1 MRWFCNVQKNLHI
14 SMRRSVGADGF
25 PQYVVRIL
33 ITYSCFSTPG
43 EGGRLLNAYCCKE
56 IINQEMDCCE
66 SPSFFMEFSNR
77 SITLYSW
84 FFAWDCASLT

>member
-1 MRWFCNVQKNLHI
+1 M
-14 SMRRSVGADGF
+14 
-25 PQYVVRIL
+25 RIL

-77 SITLYSW
+77 SITLYS
-84 FFAWDCASLT
+84 